1 MVSSSNIANPWPFLL
16 PALTLSCLFFLLPT
30 VNMVFLSLTS
40 ESGLGFGNFKDFFE
54 TPHLTQALGR
64 SLLLALFST
73 AIAGFVA
80 WPLAYFIVFC
90 VKEKWRPLFLLAI
103 LAPFWTSFTIR
114 AFSWQLVL
122 SDNGVITWLIEQ
134 LTGLSIALGFLY
146 TMKASVFGLALFGS
160 MLCTFTL
167 YGALVSI
174 DKKVIEAASTLGA
187 KPFQIFRDII
197 LPLGLPGWL
206 AGVVLS
212 FIVCIGDYAV
222 PTLLGGGLKPVLAQI
237 MLSVLKGTYNL
248 SQAATIA
255 TILAITVIICA
266 APLMLFRHL
275 FRRSILA

>member
-1 MVSSSNIANPWPFLL
+1 MASSSNVTNPWPFLL

-30 VNMVFLSLTS
+30 INMIYLSLTT
-40 ESGLGFGNFKDFFE
+40 ESGLGFGNFQYFLE
-54 TPHLTQALGR
+54 TPHLTQALKR
-64 SLLLALFST
+64 SLLLALLST
-73 AIAGFVA
+73 LIAGFVA

-122 SDNGVITWLIEQ
+122 SDNGVITWFIEQ
-134 LTGLSIALGFLY
+134 ITGLSIALGFLY

-197 LPLGLPGWL
+197 FPLGSPGWL
-206 AGVVLS
+206 AGIVLS

-266 APLMLFRHL
+266 APLVLL
-275 FRRSILA
+275 RRVFGRSPLA

>member
-1 MVSSSNIANPWPFLL
+1 MVSSSNITNPWPFLL
-16 PALTLSCLFFLLPT
+16 PALTLSCLFFLAPT
-30 VNMVFLSLTS
+30 INMIYLSLTT
-40 ESGLGFGNFKDFFE
+40 ESGLGFGNFQYFLE
-54 TPHLTQALGR
+54 TPHLIQALKR
-64 SLLLALFST
+64 SLLLALLST
-73 AIAGFVA
+73 VIAGFVA

-122 SDNGVITWLIEQ
+122 SDNGVITWFIEQ
-134 LTGLSIALGFLY
+134 ITGLSIALGFLY

-167 YGALVSI
+167 YGALVAI

-197 LPLGLPGWL
+197 FPLGLPGWS
-206 AGVVLS
+206 AGIVLS

-266 APLMLFRHL
+266 APLVLLRHV
-275 FRRSILA
+275 FKRSSLA